1 MSSQHARKRHSTVDR
16 RRYDAPFVVV
26 AVRGPAGTADALA
39 PPVTYRIRPR
49 GPH

>member
-1 MSSQHARKRHSTVDR
+1 MPIQHARKRPSTADP

-26 AVRGPAGTADALA
+26 AVRGPAGMSDVLA
-39 PPVTYRIRPR
+39 PPVTYRSRPR